1 MKILITTCGV
11 GIGHASRDLA
21 LAEYLKNNG
30 HTVEFASYGSG
41 LKYLKEY
48 DFKTYTLPRMNF
60 EGEDGNIN
68 VEESIKQSKDIPFT
82 FIKSMYKESRIIKKS
97 KPDIVICDSHYSMP
111 ITAKFL
117 HVPCYIITN
126 DLTFGFSQNTHMK
139 SIQYFE
145 KSIRRFIIEITKSCK
160 KIMVPDVPGVIEIPK
175 ELRYKTEYI
184 GPLLHYD
191 INKIKTKE
199 ELRNRHNIGLDEKV
213 IVVTIGGSEFG
224 KVLIRD
230 ICQISQD
237 ILADKII
244 VFTGLEVNSNEFD
257 NFDKEKVIIKQFT
270 HNLVEWMKL
279 SDLTITLAG
288 HTTSMELLSIKQPN
302 IMLPIKNH
310 AEQERNAQRMSK
322 YGITKTCIINE
333 PAKLL
338 TTINDS
344 LQQLNDMK
352 LDNEIYHEFR
362 KYDGKNNTLRIIQNT
377 GQISNL
383 I

>member
-21 LAEYLKNNG
+21 LAEYMKKNG

-41 LKYLKEY
+41 LKYLNEY
-48 DFKTYTLPRMNF
+48 DFRTYSLPEMNF
-60 EGEDGNIN
+60 EGENGNIN

-82 FIKSMYKESRIIKKS
+82 FIKSMYEEAKIIKKS

-160 KIMVPDVPGVIEIPK
+160 KIMIPDVPGVIEIPV
-175 ELRYKTEYI
+175 ELKSKTEYI
-184 GPLLHYD
+184 GPLLHHD
-191 INKIKTKE
+191 VNEIKTKE
-199 ELRNRHNIGLDEKV
+199 ELRNKHNISNDETV

-224 KVLIRD
+224 KVLIKD

-237 ILADKII
+237 IHADKII
-244 VFTGLEVNSNEFD
+244 IFTGLEVNSKEFE
-257 NFDKEKVIIKQFT
+257 NFDKTKVIIKQFT
-270 HNLVEWMKL
+270 YNLVEWMKM

-288 HTTSMELLSIKQPN
+288 HTTSMELLSIRQPN
-302 IMLPIKNH
+302 VMLPIKNH
-310 AEQERNAQRMSK
+310 VEQERNAQRMSN
-322 YGITKTCIINE
+322 YGITKTCIINDSK
-333 PAKLL
+333 KLL
-338 TTINDS
+338 NTINDS
-344 LQQLNDMK
+344 LQEIDNMK
-352 LDNEIYHEFR
+352 LDPEIYHEFR
-362 KYDGKNNTLRIIQNT
+362 KYDGKDNTLKIIRNNYM
-377 GQISNL
+377 QINA